1 MDCTLFFSKYNQ
13 QLALSSYKIIY
24 ISGVKS
30 NKKYRSFLLHSFYI
44 KYEKINEIQSA
55 KCWEQLKNM
64 YYDVTKISSLVI
76 IFFMSYAPILLNIY
90 FSGLFQ
96 KRFFVQS

>member
-30 NKKYRSFLLHSFYI
+30 DKKYRSFLLHSFYI
-44 KYEKINEIQSA
+44 KYEKNKWNTICEILGTTEKYVLRCNE
-55 KCWEQLKNM
+55 N
-64 YYDVTKISSLVI
+64 
-76 IFFMSYAPILLNIY
+76 F
-90 FSGLFQ
+90 
-96 KRFFVQS
+96 